1 MRRSLSITTFVLVF
15 VAGLWLGP
23 GSISAQDAFQTMR
36 QDMVDFQLRGRGIRQ
51 PLLLDA
57 MATVP
62 RHLFVPQ
69 SVRNEAYYDQPL
81 PIGSTGGGIMQPYIT
96 ALMIELLELD
106 GTQKVL
112 EIGTGS
118 GYDAAVLSQLAAQV
132 FTIEISEELG
142 RSAQQRLAEL
152 GFDNV
157 SVRVGDGY
165 EGWPSEAPFDAIL
178 LTAAPEEVPPKLLE
192 QLKTNG
198 RMVLA
203 VGGFVQNLTAI
214 RKTPQGLQTSRI
226 EPVRISP
233 MSAEDK

>member
-1 MRRSLSITTFVLVF
+1 MRRSLSTTAVALVLIG
-15 VAGLWLGP
+15 GLWF
-23 GSISAQDAFQTMR
+23 SAEEVSAQDAFQTMR
-36 QDMVDFQLRGRGIRQ
+36 RDMVEFQLRGRGIRQ
-51 PLLLDA
+51 PRLLDA

-69 SVRNEAYYDQPL
+69 EVRNEAYYDQPL
-81 PIGSTGGGIMQPYIT
+81 PIGSAGGIMQPYIS

-112 EIGTGS
+112 EVGTGS
-118 GYDAAVLSQLAAQV
+118 GYDAAVLSVLASEV

-142 RSAQQRLAEL
+142 RSAQERLEAL
-152 GFDNV
+152 GYDNV
-157 SVRVGDGY
+157 SVRVGDGN

-178 LTAAPEEVPPKLLE
+178 LTAAPEEIPLKLLE

-203 VGGFVQNLTAI
+203 LGGFVQNLTAI

-226 EPVRISP
+226 EPVRLSP
-233 MSAEDK
+233 MSAEEK